1 MTHLMHMRGD
11 LPAMFLFFVF
21 FFLGL
26 WQVVVAWKRLN
37 GLSLTGRPDRRAVS
51 YAVGAAI
58 AAASCAWYFSG
69 MGHFASPDLEGAET
83 LLVMSGG
90 LVVAT
95 LIQGALA
102 QMAFVMRRSLG
113 SGSSRPDRARSCGE
127 ELSVELPGASVPGT
141 FFRRGEPR
149 AVGGAVLLLH
159 DYGGTRADAARLAE
173 AFANRGYDTLTVDL
187 DGHGLNPR
195 GVGDPAMRELLDGAL
210 EELKT
215 RSRNTRTDAVGAG
228 LGGLLAIELASR
240 GAVRSAVA
248 IDPPARD
255 ARGHHDVD
263 AFRECSLASVLAEA
277 ARPAARAEGGKRIG
291 LSRLIA
297 SLPAPRFAAGQE
309 AVVTVLGT
317 CRTWLNNPASLAA
330 FTREHGL
337 SAPVQVEGTHG
348 SLVRRED
355 TAEAVARVLA

>member
-1 MTHLMHMRGD
+1 MTRLMHMRGD

-37 GLSLTGRPDRRAVS
+37 GLSLTGRPDRRTAS
-51 YAVGAAI
+51 YVIGTTI
-58 AAASCAWYFSG
+58 AAAGCAWYFSG
-69 MGHFASPDLEGAET
+69 RGHFASPDLEGAET

-95 LIQGALA
+95 LIQGVLA
-102 QMAFVMRRSLG
+102 QLTFIMRRSLG
-113 SGSSRPDRARSCGE
+113 KDSTRSCRARSCGE
-127 ELSVELPGASVPGT
+127 DLSVELPGASVPGT
-141 FFRRGEPR
+141 FFSRGEPR

-173 AFANRGYDTLTVDL
+173 AFADRGYDTLTVDL

-195 GVGDPAMRELLDGAL
+195 GIGDPAMRELLDGAL
-210 EELKT
+210 EELKAKSPD
-215 RSRNTRTDAVGAG
+215 SRIDAVGAG

-255 ARGHHDVD
+255 ARGYHDVD

-277 ARPAARAEGGKRIG
+277 ARPTARAEGGRRIS

-297 SLPAPRFAAGQE
+297 SLPAPRFPAGQE
-309 AVVTVLGT
+309 TAVTVLGT
-317 CRTWLNNPASLAA
+317 CRAWLNDPASLTA

-337 SAPVQVEGTHG
+337 SAPVQVDGTHG

>member
-1 MTHLMHMRGD
+1 MTRLMHMRGD

-37 GLSLTGRPDRRAVS
+37 GLSLTGRPDRRAAS

-69 MGHFASPDLEGAET
+69 RGHFASPDLEGAET

-102 QMAFVMRRSLG
+102 QLAFVMRRSPG
-113 SGSSRPDRARSCGE
+113 SGSARSDRARSCGE
-127 ELSVELPGASVPGT
+127 DLSVELTGVSVPGT
-141 FFRRGEPR
+141 YFRGCEPR
-149 AVGGAVLLLH
+149 SVGGAVLLLH

-173 AFANRGYDTLTVDL
+173 AFACRGYDTLTIDL

-195 GVGDPAMRELLDGAL
+195 GIGDPAMGELMDGAL

-215 RSRNTRTDAVGAG
+215 RSRNARTDAVGAG

-277 ARPAARAEGGKRIG
+277 ARPTARAEGGKRIS

-297 SLPAPRFAAGQE
+297 SLPAPRFPAGQE

-317 CRTWLNNPASLAA
+317 CKAWLNDPASLAA
-330 FTREHGL
+330 FAREHGL

-348 SLVRRED
+348 SLVRQKD
-355 TAEAVARVLA
+355 TAEAVSRVLA